1 LIHPLLFIAVLF
13 GVRLFYNDTFPTD
26 LQTLTANH
34 YFCSAKNMSKKGI
47 LLVNLGTPDSPATK
61 DVRRYLDE
69 FLMDPRVI
77 DVGVALRTFLVKGII
92 VPFRS
97 PKSAKLYQ
105 KIWDSET
112 GSPLLHYSK
121 LQHQALQERLGDGYQ
136 VELAMR
142 YQSPS
147 IESALERLKTS
158 LVKSIQ
164 VIALFPQYAS
174 ASTGSVY
181 EKVMEIVKTWQTIP
195 PLSFVNSFHDND
207 LMIET
212 FAANGRK
219 YQPETYDH
227 ILFSFHGLPQRQL
240 IKCDH
245 TGNYCLKFDG
255 CCDTLNDINKFC
267 YSAQSHD
274 TARLIA
280 EKLNIPKEKYTIC
293 FQSRLGNDPW
303 VQPYT
308 SGIVAKLANEGK
320 KRVLVFC
327 PAFVADCLETVYEV
341 TEEYGAEFKALGGE
355 HIQLV
360 ESLNDSPIWIDAME
374 KMVRGQ

>member
-1 LIHPLLFIAVLF
+1 MA
-13 GVRLFYNDTFPTD
+13 
-26 LQTLTANH
+26 
-34 YFCSAKNMSKKGI
+34 KKGI
-47 LLVNLGTPDSPATK
+47 LLVNLGTPDSPSTA
-61 DVRRYLDE
+61 DVRKYLDE

-77 DVGVALRTFLVKGII
+77 DVNPVLRTFLVKGII

-105 KIWDSET
+105 KIWSDET

-121 LQHQALQERLGDGYQ
+121 LQHQAIQQRLGDEYQ

-147 IESALERLKTS
+147 IESALDRLKGG
-158 LVKSIQ
+158 LVSEIK

-181 EKVMEIVKTWQTIP
+181 DKVMELVSQWQTIP
-195 PLSFVNSFHDND
+195 NISFINSFHDNEG
-207 LMIET
+207 MIAT
-212 FAANGRK
+212 FADNALK

-240 IKCDH
+240 KKCDH
-245 TGNYCLKFDG
+245 TQSYCLQVDG
-255 CCDTLNDINKFC
+255 CCNTLNDTNKFC

-293 FQSRLGNDPW
+293 FQSRLGSDPW

-308 SGIVAKLANEGK
+308 SEIVAKLANEGK
-320 KRVLVFC
+320 KRLLVFC

-341 TEEYGAEFKALGGE
+341 TTEYGDEFKALGGE
-355 HIQLV
+355 HVQLV
-360 ESLNDSPIWIDAME
+360 ESLNDSPIWIDALE
-374 KMVRGQ
+374 KMARE